1 MFYLKRLFEL
11 NPLMGMCGCRIRNY
25 FNFKFELIHVL
36 TIDKQNNRQSS
47 DSHDTPRADTSNLK
61 QSSDNIGNIEKVFE
75 CVVTGDRQLPPA
87 L

>member
-1 MFYLKRLFEL
+1 M
-11 NPLMGMCGCRIRNY
+11 
-25 FNFKFELIHVL
+25 IHVL

-61 QSSDNIGNIEKVFE
+61 QSSDNIDNIEKVFE

-87 L
+87 FSTEPRSVCGGVSLSVSVTVRKRKR